1 LFKTQTVSLVEN
13 IFIRS
18 YISRKYIQLA
28 NHEVSNI
35 ASPTK
40 CVSAMQYLKTCRSRM
55 KQTRKDCNRDCDR
68 LAHPSLFVLDL
79 EQYSVYTFLQS
90 CMDQEV
96 LYDLH
101 KQLKCSFFVLELKI
115 YHLQSY
121 MENAV
126 LYKLSSFEK
135 YMETL
140 MLAYKPRN
148 SRNAM

>member
-1 LFKTQTVSLVEN
+1 MQK
-13 IFIRS
+13 S
-18 YISRKYIQLA
+18 YETDSKRLQ
-28 NHEVSNI
+28 
-35 ASPTK
+35 
-40 CVSAMQYLKTCRSRM
+40 QGF
-55 KQTRKDCNRDCDR
+55 DR

-121 MENAV
+121 MEKAV

-135 YMETL
+135 YMDTL
-140 MLAYKPRN
+140 MVGL
-148 SRNAM
+148 